1 MCEACESDEP
11 YEPREPVPPEILARA
26 RAIEAALA
34 GERAPDAAW
43 AIYLGQAG
51 GAVTFAQY
59 QRIRASYEAALAS
72 APPLRVDGVA
82 QAAPGRHPLRER
94 GLAHEVGVVR

>member
-11 YEPREPVPPEILARA
+11 FEPRQPVPPAIIAKA

-34 GERAPDAAW
+34 GEPAPDAAW

-51 GAVTFAQY
+51 GAITFAQY
-59 QRIRASYEAALAS
+59 QRIRSSTEAAFAS
-72 APPLRVDGVA
+72 APRARMASTRRPAGIRCEA
-82 QAAPGRHPLRER
+82 
-94 GLAHEVGVVR
+94 VG

>member
-11 YEPREPVPPEILARA
+11 FEPRQPVPPAIIAKA

-34 GERAPDAAW
+34 GEPAPDAAW

-51 GAVTFAQY
+51 GDT
-59 QRIRASYEAALAS
+59 S
-72 APPLRVDGVA
+72 
-82 QAAPGRHPLRER
+82 
-94 GLAHEVGVVR
+94 VRDCSR